1 MTEQQRKG
9 IEILNKLRF
18 NTEVWPSVVSEDD
31 YYFLLDF
38 IINKQIEISVPT
50 PYPVSMGIANDLP
63 NYDDDVM

>member
-18 NTEVWPSVVSEDD
+18 NMEVCPSISEDD

-38 IINKQIEISVPT
+38 IVNKQLEISVPT
-50 PYPVSMGIANDLP
+50 PYPVYPWESPTIYQTTTTM
-63 NYDDDVM
+63 

>member
-50 PYPVSMGIANDLP
+50 PYPVSMGIASDLP

>member
-38 IINKQIEISVPT
+38 IINKQLEISVPT
-50 PYPVSMGIANDLP
+50 PYPIYPRESPWIYQTTTTM
-63 NYDDDVM
+63 